1 VPRDYEPW
9 KAAYPPAIVSAL
21 RLDGEAFFAA
31 ETIVFSDTPS
41 TPGRRARAVVPDDV
55 DLYGVC
61 GLSALWVQGVISEPR
76 RHSITL
82 LTPKRPSHAVLNTR
96 IVRELDLT
104 NATLVDYEG
113 RKCLS
118 VLDAAEEVARNPFI
132 PTSVA
137 TQAIAFAIAQRS
149 GLHDDLR
156 CRVNRLPAAPYTELA
171 RTRLAV
177 ANAIDIVDGVNATNR
192 IEHSLQVDD
201 IAHLKDESAE
211 R

>member
-1 VPRDYEPW
+1 M
-9 KAAYPPAIVSAL
+9 
-21 RLDGEAFFAA
+21 RLDGEGFSVA
-31 ETIVFSDTPS
+31 ETIMLSDTPP
-41 TPGRRARAVVPDDV
+41 TPGLRARGVVPDDV
-55 DLYGVC
+55 QLYAVC
-61 GLSALWVQGVISEPR
+61 GLSALWVHGIVSEPR

-96 IVRELDLT
+96 IVRELDL
-104 NATLVDYEG
+104 AKVTLVDFDG

-132 PTSVA
+132 PTPVA

-149 GLHDDLR
+149 GLLDDLR